1 MLQINHLIGEITLAT
16 RRNATNLL
24 GLLILATSLLSL
36 FAQSSVAQ
44 AGNAEKKTVVC
55 STTQIADF
63 TRNIV
68 GDRWEV
74 ICVLA
79 AGEDPHT
86 YETGTDDSANV
97 ARADL
102 CLDNGWHLEGQ
113 DWMRKLAEESGKPI
127 QSCIEGISPLELD
140 EEDGVVNDPHAWFS
154 PANAAIYVSNIVK
167 AVSRVDP
174 DHAEEYEARAQL
186 YKTQLVALDNWIRR
200 QLTALPANQRV
211 LITHHDAFGYFC
223 QRYQF
228 KSLSP
233 FGWTTAELTD
243 LGIDQK
249 QKVVEEIRDSAVK
262 AIFFETSIDEKTIR
276 LIANEAGVEIGG
288 KLFSDA
294 MGAEDTAGETY
305 IGMMRENVLTIVQ
318 SLK

>member
-1 MLQINHLIGEITLAT
+1 MATLKYTTKYFCLLFLIA
-16 RRNATNLL
+16 NLL
-24 GLLILATSLLSL
+24 GLAVQTT
-36 FAQSSVAQ
+36 VAQ
-44 AGNAEKKTVVC
+44 EGNTDKKIVVC
-55 STTQIADF
+55 STTQVADF

-102 CLDNGWHLEGQ
+102 CLDNGWHLEGH
-113 DWMRKLAEESGKPI
+113 DWMRSLAEESGKPI
-127 QSCIEGISPLELD
+127 QSCIEGVNPLELK

-154 PANAAIYVSNIVK
+154 PANAAIYVNNIVK
-167 AVSRVDP
+167 AVSQIDP
-174 DHAEEYEARAQL
+174 EHADEYEARAQL
-186 YKTQLVALDNWIRR
+186 YKTELVALDNWIRR

-228 KSLSP
+228 ESFSP

-243 LGIDQK
+243 LGVDQK
-249 QKVVEEIRDSAVK
+249 QKVVKEIRDSAVK
-262 AIFFETSIDEKTIR
+262 AIFVETSIDAKTIQ
-276 LIANEAGVEIGG
+276 LIAKEAGVVIGG
-288 KLFSDA
+288 KLYSDA
-294 MGAEDTAGETY
+294 MGPEDSAGETY